1 MREAKM
7 DRTERIDSKFTI
19 TVEDLNILF
28 LVSSQKVSNDTSE
41 IHISNKGCVN
51 WTEKECTEYLDVHKR
66 RYRDTLEIMLAQFQ
80 STTKKQLKEF
90 FGFSVHV
97 KVMFIQYCSVLN
109 V

>member
-28 LVSSQKVSNDTSE
+28 LVSSQKVSSDTSE

-51 WTEKECTEYLDVHKR
+51 
-66 RYRDTLEIMLAQFQ
+66 
-80 STTKKQLKEF
+80 
-90 FGFSVHV
+90 
-97 KVMFIQYCSVLN
+97 
-109 V
+109 

>member
-51 WTEKECTEYLDVHKR
+51 
-66 RYRDTLEIMLAQFQ
+66 
-80 STTKKQLKEF
+80 
-90 FGFSVHV
+90 
-97 KVMFIQYCSVLN
+97 
-109 V
+109 